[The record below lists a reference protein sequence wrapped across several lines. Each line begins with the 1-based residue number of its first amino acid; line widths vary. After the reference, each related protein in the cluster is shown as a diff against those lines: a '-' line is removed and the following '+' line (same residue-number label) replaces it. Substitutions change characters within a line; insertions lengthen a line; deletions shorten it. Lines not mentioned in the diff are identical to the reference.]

1 MPRTKKATTT
11 QTATAAKK
19 NTRGVSSTNGRRKS
33 TSAPG
38 AAIKATSLYM
48 QNLKLSEQAKEEQE
62 LQYTVE
68 DVQSQFAEDLRA
80 TTRELANLQ
89 RQRANLIC
97 STTLTSRGLST
108 IDQQIDACQ
117 RGIVRLEGYLVEL
130 F

>member
-1 MPRTKKATTT
+1 
-11 QTATAAKK
+11 
-19 NTRGVSSTNGRRKS
+19 
-33 TSAPG
+33 
-38 AAIKATSLYM
+38 M